1 MPGDPGRSW
10 ETHERSVEI
19 EGLTIHSERTGDLAV
34 VTVAGELSMT
44 NAHALDQELERAET
58 AGVARIVL
66 DLRGL
71 GFIDST
77 GVRVLYEA
85 STRSGVSDRLRM
97 IRPSEKVQRV
107 LDTHGLGELLPF
119 VD

>member
-1 MPGDPGRSW
+1 MPAPSGQSW
-10 ETHERSVEI
+10 EPEERSVEL
-19 EGLTIHSERTGDLAV
+19 EGLTMRAERTGDLAV
-34 VTVAGELSMT
+34 ITVAGELNMT
-44 NAHALDQELERAET
+44 NANALDQELERAEG

-71 GFIDST
+71 DFVDST

-85 STRSGVSDRLRM
+85 STRSGGTDRLRV
-97 IRPSEKVQRV
+97 IRPSAKVQRV
-107 LDTHGLGELLPF
+107 LDTYGLGELFPF